1 MLNEMPDVENI
12 FRGGA
17 YELDNNTVERYNRY
31 ISMSRRNSLFFGSH
45 DGAGNGALLYS
56 LACSCRM
63 QGINFFEY
71 ITDVLN
77 QQVAIGNG
85 ADSSAYRHL
94 LPDEWKRTHNQ
105 Q

>member
-12 FRGGA
+12 FTGGDF
-17 YELDNNTVERYNRY
+17 ELDNNLVERYNRY
-31 ISMSRRNSLFFGSH
+31 ISLSRRNSLFFGSH
-45 DGAGNGALLYS
+45 NGASKGALLYS

-77 QQVAIGNG
+77 QQINIPDG
-85 ADSSAYRHL
+85 ADISAYRHL
-94 LPDEWKRTHNQ
+94 LPDQWKQNTK
-105 Q
+105 